1 MDSKIDKILS
11 YFEDKKILILRGLI
25 IILGVVIVCL
35 ILCPKTEEKEVKTV
49 VLHDTTVVHD
59 TVIKTISK
67 TQIEYKYK
75 EIKDTI
81 FIDTSIALPIESK
94 HYSDSLSDIWVSG
107 YKPEIDSIKY
117 HIPEQTIYI
126 DKVVEVEIEKPQKW
140 YEDRF
145 IITTG
150 VYGGYSPLYN
160 DFDVIVGAG
169 FSIRLN

>member
-1 MDSKIDKILS
+1 MKKNDTITFVLRALNVVVIL
-11 YFEDKKILILRGLI
+11 FV
-25 IILGVVIVCL
+25 IILLLSPQNANNEV
-35 ILCPKTEEKEVKTV
+35 KTAVYHDTITIHDTIEKTVTKIQYKEVK
-49 VLHDTTVVHD
+49 
-59 TVIKTISK
+59 VI
-67 TQIEYKYK
+67 
-75 EIKDTI
+75 DTI
-81 FIDTSIALPIESK
+81 YLTSSYYGVELPIESK

-126 DKVVEVEIEKPQKW
+126 DKVVEIDKPKKW

-145 IITTG
+145 IITAG

-160 DFDVIVGAG
+160 NFDVIVGAG

>member
-11 YFEDKKILILRGLI
+11 YFEDRKILILRGLI

-35 ILCPKTEEKEVKTV
+35 ILSPKTKEKEVKTV

-67 TQIEYKYK
+67 TQIEYK
-75 EIKDTI
+75 EIKIIDTI
-81 FIDTSIALPIESK
+81 FIDTSTIALPIETK

-107 YKPEIDSIKY
+107 YKPDIDSINY
-117 HIPEQTIYI
+117 HIPQQTIYI
-126 DKVVEVEIEKPQKW
+126 DKVVEIDKPQKW

-145 IITTG
+145 IITAG

-160 DFDVIVGAG
+160 NFDVIVGAG

>member
-1 MDSKIDKILS
+1 MNKENLNIIFQNDTFK
-11 YFEDKKILILRGLI
+11 FVLRGLI

-35 ILCPKTEEKEVKTV
+35 LLSPQNTNNEVKTEV
-49 VLHDTTVVHD
+49 YHDTLVIHD
-59 TVIKTISK
+59 TIVKTITEIKYKHIKT
-67 TQIEYKYK
+67 T
-75 EIKDTI
+75 DTI
-81 FIDTSIALPIESK
+81 YLPTPDTITALPVEQK

-117 HIPEQTIYI
+117 HIPQQTIYI
-126 DKVVEVEIEKPQKW
+126 DKVVEIDKPKKW

-145 IITTG
+145 IITAG

-160 DFDVIVGAG
+160 KFDVIVGAG

>member
-1 MDSKIDKILS
+1 MNKENLNIIFQNDTFK
-11 YFEDKKILILRGLI
+11 FVLRGLI

-59 TVIKTISK
+59 TVIKTIPK

-81 FIDTSIALPIESK
+81 FIDTSKISLPIESK

-117 HIPEQTIYI
+117 HIPQQTIYI
-126 DKVVEVEIEKPQKW
+126 DKVVEVEIEKPKKW

-145 IITTG
+145 IITAG

-160 DFDVIVGAG
+160 NFDVIVGAG

>member
-1 MDSKIDKILS
+1 MNKNDAITFVLRALNVVVIL
-11 YFEDKKILILRGLI
+11 FV
-25 IILGVVIVCL
+25 IILLLSPQNANNEV
-35 ILCPKTEEKEVKTV
+35 KTAVYHDTITIHDTIEKTVTKIQYKEVK
-49 VLHDTTVVHD
+49 
-59 TVIKTISK
+59 VI
-67 TQIEYKYK
+67 
-75 EIKDTI
+75 DTI
-81 FIDTSIALPIESK
+81 YLTSSYYGVELPIESK

-126 DKVVEVEIEKPQKW
+126 DKVVEIDKPKKW

-145 IITTG
+145 IITAG

-160 DFDVIVGAG
+160 NFDVIVGAG

>member
-1 MDSKIDKILS
+1 MKKNDTITFVLRALNVVVIL
-11 YFEDKKILILRGLI
+11 FV
-25 IILGVVIVCL
+25 IILLLSPQNANNEV
-35 ILCPKTEEKEVKTV
+35 KTAVYHDTITIHDTIEKTVTKIQYKEVK
-49 VLHDTTVVHD
+49 
-59 TVIKTISK
+59 VI
-67 TQIEYKYK
+67 
-75 EIKDTI
+75 DTI
-81 FIDTSIALPIESK
+81 YLTSSYYGVELPIENK

-126 DKVVEVEIEKPQKW
+126 DKVVEIDKPKKW

-145 IITTG
+145 IITAG

-160 DFDVIVGAG
+160 NFDVIVGAG

>member
-1 MDSKIDKILS
+1 MNKENLNIVFQNETFK
-11 YFEDKKILILRGLI
+11 FVLRGLI
-25 IILGVVIVCL
+25 LILGVVIVCL
-35 ILCPKTEEKEVKTV
+35 ILSAKTEEKEVKTV

-59 TVIKTISK
+59 TIIKTISK
-67 TQIEYKYK
+67 TQIEIEYK
-75 EIKDTI
+75 EIKITDTI
-81 FIDTSIALPIESK
+81 FIDTSKIALPIEQK

-117 HIPEQTIYI
+117 HIPQQTIYI
-126 DKVVEVEIEKPQKW
+126 DKVVEIEKPKKW

-145 IITTG
+145 IITAG

-160 DFDVIVGAG
+160 NFDVIVGAG